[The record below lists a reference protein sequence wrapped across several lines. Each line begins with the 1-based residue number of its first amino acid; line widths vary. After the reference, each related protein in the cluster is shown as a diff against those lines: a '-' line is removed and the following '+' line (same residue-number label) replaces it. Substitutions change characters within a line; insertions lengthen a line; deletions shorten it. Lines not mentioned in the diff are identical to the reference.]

1 MRFSTIFFTLASLG
15 AAYAAMEQ
23 PAVDEEMLVKRE
35 EFREPVKRS
44 AQSWGGQGGWG
55 KPWGGQPSNP
65 GWGGP
70 VWASGSCDADNDCPR
85 ICRNQYGDQF
95 NDEGTKCCF
104 NACSCAGGC
113 EGNGS

>member
-70 VWASGSCDADNDCPR
+70 VWAVSCPTSKQSQSCLLTQTLVGILR
-85 ICRNQYGDQF
+85 CRQ
-95 NDEGTKCCF
+95 
-104 NACSCAGGC
+104 
-113 EGNGS
+113 